1 MRIADIFRMAHSTPF
16 KDDPVGVH
24 WEEVGSHQHVLWD
37 ENYRVGYVAKGFNNY
52 RAEPYWAEEAHFFE
66 TQDEAKAW
74 LVAMY
79 KMGGQ
84 DGKYTKRRPAA
95 K

>member
-24 WEEVGSHQHVLWD
+24 WMKEGAVEVLWD
-37 ENYRVGYVAKGFNNY
+37 DNYRVAYVAKAFDTY
-52 RAEPYWAEEAHFFE
+52 RAEPYWAEETHFFK
-66 TQDEAKAW
+66 TQEEAKAW
-74 LVAMY
+74 LVTMY
-79 KMGGQ
+79 RLGGK
-84 DGKYTKRRPAA
+84 DANYTKRRPAA